1 MGYRSDMILGIPK
14 KRVKAFEKLLIKYF
28 PDSDVF
34 VRKNLIESRYNKNI
48 AIYEGLYLKWYP
60 SYEDV
65 KAIEN
70 FVNDCWNKDDVNSFL
85 VGLGEDGEIHSIIGD
100 YFDYVG
106 VYTTYE
112 IYDMSMEDRIKEQN
126 SIWKKS
132 YFKSTETT
140 I

>member
-34 VRKNLIESRYNKNI
+34 VRKNLIETRYNKNI

>member
-1 MGYRSDMILGIPK
+1 MGYRSDMVIGIPK
-14 KRVKAFEKLLIKYF
+14 KKVKAFEKLLIKHF

-34 VRKNLIESRYNKNI
+34 VRKNLNETRYNKDI

-65 KAIEN
+65 KAIEK
-70 FVNDCWNKDDVNSFL
+70 FVNDCWDKDDVNSFL
-85 VGLGEDGEIHSIIGD
+85 VGLGEDGEIHSEIGD

>member
-34 VRKNLIESRYNKNI
+34 VRKNLNETWKKN
-48 AIYEGLYLKWYP
+48 EH
-60 SYEDV
+60 
-65 KAIEN
+65 N
-70 FVNDCWNKDDVNSFL
+70 TFL
-85 VGLGEDGEIHSIIGD
+85 VGVGEDGEIHTEVGD

-106 VYTTYE
+106 VYNTYE
-112 IYDMSMEDRIKEQN
+112 IYDLNLEDRIKEQT

-132 YFKSTETT
+132 YFRSTETT

>member
-1 MGYRSDMILGIPK
+1 MGYRSDMVIGIPK
-14 KRVKAFEKLLIKYF
+14 KKVKAFEKLLKQHF
-28 PDSDVF
+28 PDLDVF
-34 VRKNLIESRYNKNI
+34 VRKNLNETRYNKDI

-65 KAIEN
+65 KAIEK

-85 VGLGEDGEIHSIIGD
+85 VGLGEDGEIHSEIGD

>member
-1 MGYRSDMILGIPK
+1 MGYRSDMVIGIPK
-14 KRVKAFEKLLIKYF
+14 KKVKAFEKLLIKYF

-34 VRKNLIESRYNKNI
+34 VRKNLNETRYNKNI

-65 KAIEN
+65 KAIEK
-70 FVNDCWNKDDVNSFL
+70 FVNDCWDKDDVNSFL
-85 VGLGEDGEIHSIIGD
+85 VGLGEDGEIHSEIGD

-106 VYTTYE
+106 IYTTYE

>member
-1 MGYRSDMILGIPK
+1 MILGIPK
-14 KRVKAFEKLLIKYF
+14 KKVKTFEKLLIKYF

-34 VRKNLIESRYNKNI
+34 VRKNLIETRYNKNI

-65 KAIEN
+65 KAIEK
-70 FVNDCWNKDDVNSFL
+70 FVNDCWDKDDVNSFL

-106 VYTTYE
+106 VYNTYE

>member
-34 VRKNLIESRYNKNI
+34 VRKNLVETRYNKDI

-112 IYDMSMEDRIKEQN
+112 IYDMSMEDMIKEQN
-126 SIWKKS
+126 SILKKS

>member
-1 MGYRSDMILGIPK
+1 MGYRSDMVIGIPK
-14 KRVKAFEKLLIKYF
+14 KKVKAFEKLLKQHF
-28 PDSDVF
+28 PDLDVF
-34 VRKNLIESRYNKNI
+34 VRKNLNETRYNKDI

-65 KAIEN
+65 KAIEK
-70 FVNDCWNKDDVNSFL
+70 FVNDCWDKDDVNSFL
-85 VGLGEDGEIHSIIGD
+85 VGLGEDGEIHSEIGD

>member
-34 VRKNLIESRYNKNI
+34 VRKNLIETRYNKNI

-65 KAIEN
+65 QAIEK
-70 FVNDCWNKDDVNSFL
+70 FVNETWKKNEHNTFL
-85 VGLGEDGEIHSIIGD
+85 VGLGEDGEIHTEVGD

-106 VYTTYE
+106 VYNTYE
-112 IYDMSMEDRIKEQN
+112 IYDLNLEDRIKEQT

-132 YFKSTETT
+132 YFRSTETT

>member
-1 MGYRSDMILGIPK
+1 MGYRSDMVIGIPK
-14 KRVKAFEKLLIKYF
+14 KKVKAFEKLLIKYF

-34 VRKNLIESRYNKNI
+34 VRKNLNETRYNKDI
-48 AIYEGLYLKWYP
+48 AIYEGLYLKWYS

-65 KAIEN
+65 KAIEK
-70 FVNDCWNKDDVNSFL
+70 FVNDCWDKDDVNSFL
-85 VGLGEDGEIHSIIGD
+85 VGLGEDGEIHSEIGD

>member
-1 MGYRSDMILGIPK
+1 MILGIPK

-34 VRKNLIESRYNKNI
+34 VRKNLVETRYNKDI

-132 YFKSTETT
+132 YFKRT
-140 I
+140 

>member
-1 MGYRSDMILGIPK
+1 MGYRSDMVIGIPK
-14 KRVKAFEKLLIKYF
+14 KKVKAFEKLLIKYF
-28 PDSDVF
+28 PDSNVF
-34 VRKNLIESRYNKNI
+34 VRKNLNETRYNKDI

-65 KAIEN
+65 KAIEK
-70 FVNDCWNKDDVNSFL
+70 FVNDCWDKDDVNSFL
-85 VGLGEDGEIHSIIGD
+85 VGLGEDGEIHSEIGD

>member
-1 MGYRSDMILGIPK
+1 MGYRSDMVIGIPK
-14 KRVKAFEKLLIKYF
+14 KKVKAFEKLLKQHF
-28 PDSDVF
+28 PDLDVF
-34 VRKNLIESRYNKNI
+34 VRKNLNETRYNKDI

-65 KAIEN
+65 KAIEK
-70 FVNDCWNKDDVNSFL
+70 FVNDCWDKDNVNSFL
-85 VGLGEDGEIHSIIGD
+85 VGLGEDGEIHSEIGD

>member
-1 MGYRSDMILGIPK
+1 MGYRSDMVIGIPK
-14 KRVKAFEKLLIKYF
+14 KKVKAFEKLLIKYF

-34 VRKNLIESRYNKNI
+34 VRKNLNETRYNKNI

-65 KAIEN
+65 KAIEK
-70 FVNDCWNKDDVNSFL
+70 FVNDCWDKDDVNSFL
-85 VGLGEDGEIHSIIGD
+85 VGLGEDGEIHSEIGD

>member
-1 MGYRSDMILGIPK
+1 MGYRSDMVIGIPK
-14 KRVKAFEKLLIKYF
+14 KKVKAFEKLLIKYF

-34 VRKNLIESRYNKNI
+34 VRKNLIETRYNKNI

>member
-1 MGYRSDMILGIPK
+1 MGYRSDMVIGIPK
-14 KRVKAFEKLLIKYF
+14 KKVKAFEKLLIKYF

-34 VRKNLIESRYNKNI
+34 VRKNLNVTRYNKDI

-65 KAIEN
+65 KAIEK
-70 FVNDCWNKDDVNSFL
+70 FVNDCWDKDDVNSFL
-85 VGLGEDGEIHSIIGD
+85 VGLGEDGEIHSEIGD

-106 VYTTYE
+106 IYTTYE

>member
-1 MGYRSDMILGIPK
+1 MVIGIPK
-14 KRVKAFEKLLIKYF
+14 KKVKAFEKLLIKYF

-34 VRKNLIESRYNKNI
+34 VRKNLNETRYSKNI

-65 KAIEN
+65 KAIEK
-70 FVNDCWNKDDVNSFL
+70 FVNDCWDKDDVNSFL
-85 VGLGEDGEIHSIIGD
+85 VGLGEDGEIHSEIGD